1 MIYKVLTYYDKKL
14 GVYSQ
19 PIYVQNITNEEIVEM
34 VSRYVMSCDI
44 NNSIFDTDLYLLG
57 EFDDKEALF
66 NLCKKEFLTSF
77 DNLKSLKSRK
87 ENVDVVK

>member
-66 NLCKKEFLTSF
+66 TLSKKEFLTSF
-77 DNLKSLKSRK
+77 DSLKILKTKK
-87 ENVDVVK
+87 EAENGN